1 MKIENDEIIREIYSK
16 DASIFQIVPEGVAT
30 PATIEELK
38 AIVKYAYHERKSIT
52 ARGAGT
58 GISGGCLGKGIVI
71 DVSRYLN
78 HIIDIDPNNEEA
90 TIEPGVV
97 LDDLNRLADK
107 YGLKVGP
114 ETSTSNRATIGG
126 MAANNAAGARS
137 LKYGKMVD
145 HVLEVDLIIDEGSVI
160 TFKELTED
168 EWNQKLAK
176 RGREGDIYRACEKIR
191 IELKEEILNRFPAID
206 RRVSGYNL
214 DELLKPPLNLSKL
227 IVGSE
232 GTLGII
238 SRLKIKLVKKPQVTG
253 LVIVHFHSILDLMK
267 SVNHMLRWN
276 PLALEMI
283 DKNIIKLA
291 QSVERYHPKFFW
303 LKGDPEAIVIAE
315 FEGNTLQDV
324 KLKISTFEADLR
336 HHGIGYAFS
345 EVTQKEKMKD
355 VWEVRKGGLGL
366 LMSKR
371 SYVNACAFL
380 EDMTIPPPRLHEFMK
395 RFLDYLAQFNKEAGI
410 YGHVGSGCM
419 HIRPYLNLKSQ
430 EDLDLIARMMET
442 FSSIVIEFGGAL
454 SGEHGD
460 GIIRSGYNEK
470 MFGAALYKGFQDLK
484 DAFDPFHLMNPG
496 KIVGGLKFEELE
508 DKLKLNPKTPTLKF
522 DTFYDF
528 EKEGG
533 FELAVDM
540 CNGNGRC
547 RKKESLM
554 CPSFQATLNEYDS
567 TRARANALQAMIHE
581 SLTDKSLANPAIHDI
596 LDLCLSCKGC
606 KTECPSQ
613 VDMAKMKGEFL
624 YHYQKEKGVPLRSRL
639 IANLALLNE
648 WAMPSLHNWLIER
661 PFIKNLLKK
670 LGISPKRTLPK
681 LSTDRFS
688 EIFYRIK
695 QPEGKKVVLFNDT
708 YTQFNNPEI
717 GVSAIK
723 VLNKLGYEV
732 IVPPFQCCG
741 RPAFSKGML
750 EEGKK
755 QASKVID
762 RLKPYLS
769 YPIIILEP
777 SCFSALIDEYK
788 DLRLDL
794 PPFEFHYFDNFIADC
809 IHRGELPLSFL
820 PFTHKAL
827 VHGHCHQKALIGT
840 EGTMKAVSA
849 CKPLQA
855 EEIPSGCC
863 GMAGSFGYE
872 EEHYDIS
879 MKIGELKLLPT
890 VRSATTDT
898 IIIANGFS
906 CRSQIKDGAG
916 KNALHLAQVIDML
929 MTKSKG

>member
-1 MKIENDEIIREIYSK
+1 MNIENDEIIREIYSK
-16 DASIFQIVPEGVAT
+16 DASIFQIIPEGVIS
-30 PATIEELK
+30 PSSLEELK
-38 AIVKYAYHERKSIT
+38 SAVKYAYHERKSIT

-71 DVSRYLN
+71 DLSRYLN

-90 TIEPGVV
+90 IVEPGVV
-97 LDDLNRLADK
+97 LDDLNRLAAK

-126 MAANNAAGARS
+126 MAANNAAGSRS

-145 HVLEVDLIIDEGSVI
+145 HVTEVDLIIDEGAVI
-160 TFKELTED
+160 TFKELSEE
-168 EWNQKLAK
+168 EWIQKLGK
-176 RGREGDIYRACEKIR
+176 RGREGDIYRVCEKIR
-191 IELKEEILNRFPAID
+191 IEQKEEILNRFPAID

-214 DELLKPPLNLSKL
+214 DELLKPPLNLAKL

-238 SRLKIKLVKKPQVTG
+238 SRLKIKLVKQPQATG
-253 LVIVHFHSILDLMK
+253 LAIVHFHSILDLMK
-267 SVNHMLRWN
+267 AVDHMLSWN
-276 PLALEMI
+276 PTALEML
-283 DKNIIKLA
+283 DKTIIKLA
-291 QSVERYHPKFFW
+291 QTIEKNIPKFFW
-303 LKGDPEAIVIAE
+303 LKGDPEAIIIAE
-315 FEGNTLQDV
+315 FEGQNLQEV

-336 HHGIGYAFS
+336 HHNIGYAFS
-345 EVTQKEKMKD
+345 EVTQKDRMKD
-355 VWEVRKGGLGL
+355 VWEMRKAGLGL

-371 SYVNACAFL
+371 SYINACAFL
-380 EDMTIPPPRLHEFMK
+380 EDMTIPPSKLYEFMK
-395 RFLDYLAQFNKEAGI
+395 RFLEYIGKYNKEAGI

-430 EDLDLIARMMET
+430 EDLDLIARMMDT
-442 FSSIVIEFGGAL
+442 FSSLVIEFGGAL

-470 MFGAALYKGFQDLK
+470 MFGASLYKAFQELK

-496 KIVGGLKFEELE
+496 KIVGGLKFSELE
-508 DKLKLNPKTPTLKF
+508 DKLKLSPKTSSLEF
-522 DTFYDF
+522 ETFYNFDR
-528 EKEGG
+528 EGG

-540 CNGNGRC
+540 CNGNGKC

-567 TRARANALQAMIHE
+567 TRARANALQAMMHE
-581 SLTDKSLANPAIHDI
+581 KLKDKSLANPGVHDV

-624 YHYQKEKGVPLRSRL
+624 YHYQKEKGVPLRSKL
-639 IANLALLNE
+639 IANLSILNE
-648 WAMPSLHNWLIER
+648 WTMPSLHNWLIKKT
-661 PFIKNLLKK
+661 FVKNLLKK
-670 LGISPKRTLPK
+670 VGISPSRTLPA
-681 LSTDRFS
+681 LSSDRFS
-688 EIFYRIK
+688 ELFYRIK

-732 IVPPFQCCG
+732 IVPPYQCCG
-741 RPAFSKGML
+741 RPAFSKGLL

-755 QASKVID
+755 QAIKVIE
-762 RLKPYLS
+762 RLKPYLD
-769 YPIIILEP
+769 YPIIVLEP
-777 SCFSALIDEYK
+777 SCFSAMIDEYR
-788 DLRLDL
+788 DLWLEL
-794 PPFEFHYFDNFIADC
+794 PAFEFHYFDNFIAER

-840 EGTMKAVSA
+840 EGTMKAISG

-890 VRSATTDT
+890 VRAAGDET

-916 KNALHLAQVIDML
+916 KSALHLAQVISML
-929 MTKSKG
+929 MTKQ